1 MSTKVNIEDEDVSPI
16 CPPKKYKFH
25 NMFEDKVFE
34 TKTPSLTSCIPSS
47 SLPPLPPLQ
56 RAPEVHYKISQTS
69 LIERPVT
76 MPEETISSSSAD
88 KCSVTK
94 TPVRLTERNVMP
106 YKLLNSDGVSK
117 LVMKNISRGTT
128 RKKALIHSIPKFSQV
143 LPNQQ
148 LAEAQRVLQ
157 ERLLAKKVSAG
168 VDADRTDLTH
178 ANVDRTDL
186 THANVDRTD
195 LTNAN
200 VDRRASDI
208 LQAMVD
214 MSTAHNQVDRTD
226 NNNKLPHRTTRT
238 RKPRKTEICHLK
250 PNTSAYN
257 MDEDEEHAGSPQDS
271 HQPEVSIFRHQDSQ
285 RVIPDQVSFL
295 PEITITRK
303 YSPSLVEYPG
313 SPLNLCTRPTPTQSS
328 QPGHPPLLT
337 QPTNLVPTSSSSTPT
352 HSLATSSSLTPPYKH
367 PDSNSTVTICKYNFT
382 PGNNPSLEEQNRTT
396 LSTNCDRLQNIQPQ
410 NRSNTNHPGTAH
422 RTLVAKHEIQA
433 GNGATFCTFKRV
445 KTSQDQGGY

>member
-25 NMFEDKVFE
+25 NMFEDKVFQ
-34 TKTPSLTSCIPSS
+34 TKTPPLTSCVPPS

-56 RAPEVHYKISQTS
+56 RAPTVHYKISQTS
-69 LIERPVT
+69 LIERAMTV
-76 MPEETISSSSAD
+76 PEDTISSTSAD

-94 TPVRLTERNVMP
+94 TAVRLTERNVMP

-117 LVMKNISRGTT
+117 LVMKNIPKGTT

-168 VDADRTDLTH
+168 VDADRTDFTH
-178 ANVDRTDL
+178 
-186 THANVDRTD
+186 
-195 LTNAN
+195 AN

-226 NNNKLPHRTTRT
+226 NNNKLPHKTRRT
-238 RKPRKTEICHLK
+238 RKPHKTEICHLK